1 MSGFK
6 SWNNNDNGSLFV
18 TGGGGN
24 SAGNSN
30 NNNRVQQWSE
40 TNTGGTNNIGFLSTN
55 KDVLTTGD
63 MTCVNINL
71 TSDERL
77 KKNINNLD
85 KNEHLDNIKK
95 LIPKSY
101 NFKNESDVT
110 FGLIAQEVE
119 KIYLNLVRED
129 NNGFKSVNYIQLIPL
144 LMLQTKEMERKIE
157 ELKNNN

>member
-119 KIYLNLVRED
+119 KIYPNLVRED